1 MIMTP
6 EKPPDKSGK
15 TRRLNYKILILIPVL
30 ILLLSIAIIANQ
42 YIHTGE
48 FFLRSIDMK
57 GGTLI
62 TINTQEKLDTDAIEK
77 QLLQKFRPLSV
88 REIRSFKGYG
98 TVIETSNDVNVT
110 QVLHELKTM
119 GIDTSSND
127 IESVGPSLGASFWLQ
142 AQLAIVMAFIFMAIV
157 VFVIFRTFVPSGAV
171 VLSAFCDIFMT
182 LAFMQLFG
190 IELSLAGLAAVLML
204 IGYSVDTDILLT
216 FRLLKNPEDKTLH
229 EKLKHAM
236 KTGLTMTLTAISALL
251 PLVILGISP
260 VITQIATVLLIGL
273 AFDIMN
279 TWITNYA
286 ILQWYCEK
294 KGMK

>member
-1 MIMTP
+1 MIMTA
-6 EKPPDKSGK
+6 EKPAEKTGK
-15 TRRLNYKILILIPVL
+15 KFKLNYKMLIVIPML
-30 ILLLSIAIIANQ
+30 ILLLSFGIIASQ
-42 YIHTGE
+42 YIRTGE

-57 GGTLI
+57 GGTVI
-62 TINTQEKLDTDAIEK
+62 TVNTPERLDTNAIEK
-77 QLLQKFRPLSV
+77 QLSQKFSPIIV
-88 REIRSFKGYG
+88 REISSFRGYG
-98 TVIETSNDVNVT
+98 TVIETSNNINTT
-110 QVLHELKTM
+110 QVLDELKTI

-127 IESVGPSLGASFWLQ
+127 IESIGPTLGASFWFQ
-142 AQLAIVMAFIFMAIV
+142 AQLAVVAAFVFMAIV

-216 FRLLKNPEDKTLH
+216 SRLLKNPEDKTLH
-229 EKLKHAM
+229 EKMKHAM

-294 KGMK
+294 RGMK

>member
-1 MIMTP
+1 MTP